1 MQLNL
6 YISFYNPFT
15 NDLSQICLGESN
27 ANCELA
33 ALFPILSPQ
42 PNQDSET
49 SPSPDSRTNSDGA
62 SSQVGIYICLSFYV
76 FLSKYI

>member
-1 MQLNL
+1 MLKL
-6 YISFYNPFT
+6 
-15 NDLSQICLGESN
+15 QICLGESN

-62 SSQVGIYICLSFYV
+62 SSQVGIYI
-76 FLSKYI
+76 